1 VNELERG
8 LGMTVELAAARVL
21 ERARRYVEQET
32 PSGAEEELTR
42 LAVMIEHD
50 LIACGAHVERQDAP
64 GYGRNLIASVPGAEP
79 QLEPLLIL
87 THIDTVHP
95 IGTLARRPFRVE
107 DGRAYGPG
115 IYDMKTG
122 VACVVEALAWLRE
135 QGSAPRRTV
144 HLLVTCD
151 EEIGS
156 HSVHDLIVQHAR
168 EAAAVLVP
176 EPCLPNGGA
185 KTFRKG
191 VATYRL
197 EAHGRAAH
205 AGIDGSD
212 AVSATVEL
220 VHALATATALA
231 DHDRGTTLSIGMI
244 GGGTASNVI
253 PAEAWAVLDVRLA
266 QPEEA
271 SRVHEALT
279 GLRPRHPQGRLDV
292 RRTEERPPL
301 VRTDAVVALY
311 HRARA
316 IAAELG
322 VTLAE
327 GGTGGGSD
335 GSIAAAAGAAT
346 LDGLG
351 CHGAGAHAED
361 EHISL
366 ADLPFRLALMTRLMA
381 NL

>member
-8 LGMTVELAAARVL
+8 LGMTAELAGARVL
-21 ERARRYVEQET
+21 ERTRRYVEQET
-32 PSGAEEELTR
+32 PSGAVEELTR
-42 LAVMIEHD
+42 LAVMIEND
-50 LIACGAHVERQDAP
+50 LIPCGATVERQDAP
-64 GYGRNLIASVPGAEP
+64 GYGRNLIASIAGSEP

-95 IGTLARRPFRVE
+95 IGTLARRPFKIE

-115 IYDMKTG
+115 IFDMKSG

-135 QGSAPRRTV
+135 QGTAPRRTV

-176 EPCLPNGGA
+176 EPCLPGGGA

-191 VATYRL
+191 VATYRC

-205 AGIDGSD
+205 AGIDGKE
-212 AVSATVEL
+212 AVSAIVEL
-220 VHALATATALA
+220 VHALAQAADLA
-231 DHDRGTTLSIGMI
+231 NHDRGTTISIGMI

-253 PAEAWAVLDVRLA
+253 PADAWAVLDVRLA
-266 QPEEA
+266 EPEEGT
-271 SRVHEALT
+271 RVHQALL
-279 GLRPRHPQGRLDV
+279 GLRPRNPQARLDV

-301 VRTDAVVALY
+301 VRTDAVVTLY
-311 HRARA
+311 QRARA
-316 IAAELG
+316 IAADLG

-335 GSIAAAAGAAT
+335 GSIAASAGAAT

-351 CHGAGAHAED
+351 CQGGGAHAVD
-361 EHISL
+361 EHIVL
-366 ADLPFRLALMTRLMA
+366 ADLPFRLAFMTRLMTT
-381 NL
+381 L